1 MHIWLLGI
9 LLSLTSLQAQG
20 ISGVWQGT
28 LGEGA
33 DKIRLVVRLDRTQE
47 SWTGTFSSIDQNP
60 DRGLGTPL
68 KSISLRDSTITF
80 RLDDTGASGA
90 FEGTVNSDRGS
101 ITGTWIQGVRQP
113 LTFHR
118 ATAQT
123 EWKHASPH
131 SIRFVTVDHGVK
143 LEVLDWGGS
152 GRPMLLL
159 AGLGN
164 TAHVFDALAGK
175 LAASYHVY
183 GLTRR
188 GFGASSA
195 PKTGYGADRLA
206 DDILEVMDSLK
217 LNKPVLMGHSIAG
230 EELSSIGS
238 RYPGKVAGLIYLDA
252 GNSYAFYDSSVGDVF
267 AKADLATFPPMH
279 RAVLEGRQRYARIRG
294 PILAIFAFAGAPDH
308 WEAQANAFEKGV
320 SGARVVR
327 FPQSGHYLFLSD
339 EALAL
344 REITTFIATLP

>member
-1 MHIWLLGI
+1 MLIRFLGI
-9 LLSLTSLQAQG
+9 LVSFASLQAQG

-28 LGEGA
+28 LGEAG
-33 DKIRLVVRLDRTQE
+33 DKVRLVVQFHRAQTL
-47 SWTGTFSSIDQNP
+47 WTGGFFNIDQNP
-60 DRGLGTPL
+60 DRGAGTPL
-68 KSISLRDSTITF
+68 KSVSVQGSAIQF
-80 RLDDTGASGA
+80 RLDDGGA
-90 FEGTVNSDRGS
+90 FEGIVNSDRNS
-101 ITGTWIQGVRQP
+101 ITGTWIQGIRQP
-113 LTFHR
+113 LTFQR
-118 ATAQT
+118 ATAKT
-123 EWKHASPH
+123 EWKHASAH
-131 SIRFVTVDHGVK
+131 TARFVPVDHNVK

-152 GRPMLLL
+152 GRSMLLL

-195 PKTGYGADRLA
+195 PKSGYGADRLA
-206 DDILEVMDSLK
+206 DDVLEVMDALK

-252 GNSYAFYDSSVGDVF
+252 GNSYAFYDSSVGDPF

-279 RAVLEGRQRYARIRG
+279 RAVLEGRQRYTRIQG

-320 SGARVVR
+320 PGARVVR

-339 EALAL
+339 EAPVL
-344 REITTFIATLP
+344 REITTFVGTLP